1 MFSGAIISLVVAV
14 LAAVVTYGGV
24 PSASA
29 AATAQH
35 IYFIAIGLFV
45 VSAMVTILDLELP
58 HDLRALFA
66 RGGNID
72 TATRADQDMRQNRA
86 M

>member
-14 LAAVVTYGGV
+14 LSAIVTYGGV
-24 PSASA
+24 PNASA

-35 IYFIAIGLFV
+35 VYFIAIGLFV
-45 VSAMVTILDLELP
+45 VSAMVTILDLQLP
-58 HDLRALFA
+58 RDFRALFA
-66 RGGNID
+66 RGANID
-72 TATRADQDMRQNRA
+72 TATRADQDLRQKRA

>member
-14 LAAVVTYGGV
+14 LAAIVTYGGV
-24 PSASA
+24 PNASA

-35 IYFIAIGLFV
+35 VYVIAIGLFV
-45 VSAMVTILDLELP
+45 VSAMVTIFDLELP
-58 HDLRALFA
+58 HVRALFA
-66 RGGNID
+66 RGD
-72 TATRADQDMRQNRA
+72 SRHPATRPEQDISPTRA